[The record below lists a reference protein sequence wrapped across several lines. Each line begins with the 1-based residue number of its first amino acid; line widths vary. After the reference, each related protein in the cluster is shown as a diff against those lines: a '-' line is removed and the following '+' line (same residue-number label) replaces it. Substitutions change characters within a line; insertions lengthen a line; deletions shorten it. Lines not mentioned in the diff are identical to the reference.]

1 MWLKP
6 TFIPMNLNQVTI
18 PVLDLERAIVFYR
31 KLGLRLIVHSN
42 DHYAR
47 FVCPDPSDEQ
57 TAATFSL
64 HVVEELPKGDGS
76 WLYFEVK
83 DVRQTVKELEQK
95 GIVFEEQ
102 AIEQSW
108 LWTEARLKDPDG
120 NQLLIYCA
128 GENRLN
134 PPWRLA

>member
-1 MWLKP
+1 MQGSSHSLPFVGEKLI
-6 TFIPMNLNQVTI
+6 FIFMNLNQVTI
-18 PVLDLERAIVFYR
+18 PVLDLERAIAFYR

-42 DHYAR
+42 DRYAR
-47 FVCPDPSDEQ
+47 FVCPDPADEQ
-57 TAATFSL
+57 AAATFSL

-95 GIVFEEQ
+95 GIVFEEH
-102 AIEQSW
+102 ATEQSW

-120 NQLLIYCA
+120 NQLLIYC
-128 GENRLN
+128 
-134 PPWRLA
+134 